1 MKSAV
6 FYGKHDLR
14 VEESAKPAV
23 GRRDVLINVKAC
35 GVCGTDVHIYE
46 GDKGAADVTP
56 PTILGH
62 EFAGVVEAV
71 MSRPIMPPPITTTV
85 LPGLML
91 HISMPCRQQAT
102 GSVIAPCS
110 KLV

>member
-14 VEESAKPAV
+14 VEDRPMPEV
-23 GRRDVLINVKAC
+23 GPEDVLIEVKVC

-62 EFAGVVEAV
+62 EFSGVVAKIGEKV
-71 MSRPIMPPPITTTV
+71 NG
-85 LPGLML
+85 LQPGDRVC
-91 HISMPCRQQAT
+91 IDPNCYCGACDPCP
-102 GSVIAPCS
+102 GEE
-110 KLV
+110 

>member
-56 PTILGH
+56 PTILAAAANPAAT
-62 EFAGVVEAV
+62 E
-71 MSRPIMPPPITTTV
+71 STTTAS
-85 LPGLML
+85 
-91 HISMPCRQQAT
+91 I
-102 GSVIAPCS
+102 
-110 KLV
+110 

>member
-62 EFAGVVEAV
+62 EFAAL
-71 MSRPIMPPPITTTV
+71 SRPWAAMSPALNRAIACASTQTIPAAAANPAATESTTTAS
-85 LPGLML
+85 
-91 HISMPCRQQAT
+91 I
-102 GSVIAPCS
+102 
-110 KLV
+110 